1 MFGTRLF
8 RFWFIAALS
17 LWFILF
23 ANFSSLSFLA
33 EHWYYPA
40 IMVLGA
46 FVAGSTPE
54 GGGAVAFPIL
64 NIFLQIDRSMA
75 RDFSLMIQSVGM
87 TSASIFIF
95 ANASDR
101 RVFLPLL
108 WMIPL
113 CFIGF
118 VLGMWFFQTLPVYI
132 IQALFLSL
140 ITAFAV
146 VYSLARHRGCQPMM
160 RPPVGSEWLLLTL
173 ILLAGGICASLF
185 GTGADIILYTLLV
198 TLFRMQEKVATQM
211 AIMLMASISVLGY
224 AYRGLVDDGLTHY
237 QIQTWLS
244 AYPVVLFMAP
254 FGALVLSKVNK
265 ELMLRGVAMLNIA
278 QLAYFVLYK
287 GNADKWFWASVFTAV
302 LTLLFAVSLQR
313 LGNQPRPTSPNKPA
327 DATRL
332 S

>member
-1 MFGTRLF
+1 MFSTKLF
-8 RFWFIAALS
+8 RGWFIAALL
-17 LWFILF
+17 LWLWLF
-23 ANFSSLSFLA
+23 PQFSSLAFLA

-64 NIFLQIDRSMA
+64 NIFLQIDRAMA

-87 TSASIFIF
+87 TSASIFIL
-95 ANASDR
+95 ANATER

-108 WMIPL
+108 WMVPL
-113 CFIGF
+113 CFAGF
-118 VLGMWFFQTLPVYI
+118 VLGMQWLQQLPVYL

-140 ITAFAV
+140 ITAFAG
-146 VYSLARHRGCQPMM
+146 VYSLARHRGCQTAM
-160 RPPVGSEWLLLTL
+160 RAPVGVEWLVLLL
-173 ILLAGGICASLF
+173 ILLAGGACASLF

-198 TLFRMQEKVATQM
+198 TMFRLQEKVATQM
-211 AIMLMASISVLGY
+211 AIMLMASMSVLGY

-237 QIQTWLS
+237 QIQTWLC

-265 ELMLRGVAMLNIA
+265 ELMLRGVALLNIA
-278 QLAYFVLYK
+278 QLAYFLLYK
-287 GNADKWFWASVFTAV
+287 GNADKWLWASIFTTV
-302 LTLLFAVSLQR
+302 LTVLFAISLQR
-313 LGNQPRPTSPNKPA
+313 LGNKTLPV
-327 DATRL
+327 DAAK
-332 S
+332 